1 MRCKIC
7 VEGLG
12 TEAEA
17 VTALLRERDY
27 AEVIALG
34 DTWDGVSG
42 ADIVVLLGDIEPAVE
57 PLTVRAPDAIVLVGG
72 EPQGARVAALLDAL
86 LFPRQRVIGIG
97 GVHETAALHEHVAQ
111 LTGSAV
117 QDVTGLLL
125 GGDGGLSVVRSTL
138 TVAGIPLRD
147 VEVNGFGATGTAATT
162 ALAVRDLVDAIVLDR
177 HRTVSVT
184 ACCRGELGVE
194 KGTAC
199 VPARIG
205 RNGIEEIVE
214 LELTA
219 DERAALGQSS

>member
-1 MRCKIC
+1 M
-7 VEGLG
+7 
-12 TEAEA
+12 EAEA

-27 AEVIALG
+27 ADVVALG
-34 DTWDGVSG
+34 DMWDGVSG
-42 ADIVVLLGDIEPAVE
+42 ADIVVLLGETGPAVE
-57 PLTVRAPDAIVLVGG
+57 PLTTRAPDTIVLVGG
-72 EPQGARVAALLDAL
+72 RAAGCPGGRPARRGAVPAPAGDRDRRGARDRGAARA
-86 LFPRQRVIGIG
+86 RRAAHRVGRG
-97 GVHETAALHEHVAQ
+97 GRH
-111 LTGSAV
+111 GPP
-117 QDVTGLLL
+117 L

-147 VEVNGFGATGTAATT
+147 VEVNGFAATGTAATT

-219 DERAALGQSS
+219 DERAALGQMS

>member
-1 MRCKIC
+1 LRCKIG
-7 VEGLG
+7 VEGIG
-12 TEAEA
+12 IEAEA

-27 AEVIALG
+27 ADVTALG
-34 DTWDGVSG
+34 DSWDDISG
-42 ADIVVLLGDIEPAVE
+42 AHIVVLLGETGPAVE
-57 PLTVRAPDAIVLVGG
+57 PLTVRAPDTIVLVGG
-72 EPQGARVAALLDAL
+72 QPQGERVGGLLDAI
-86 LFPRQRVIGIG
+86 LFPRQRVIGIC
-97 GVHETAALHEHVAQ
+97 GVHETAALHEHVAR

-117 QDVTGLLL
+117 QDVTGLLV
-125 GGDGGLSVVRSTL
+125 GGDDGLAVVRSTL

-147 VEVNGFGATGTAATT
+147 IEVNGFPAQSSAATT

-177 HRTVSVT
+177 QRVVSVT
-184 ACCRGELGVE
+184 ACCRGELGVD

-219 DERAALGQSS
+219 DERAALGPSG